1 MSDELVS
8 DMTIQYKSEKE
19 VHAMR
24 LAGIIVGEALE
35 LVKSR
40 IAIGVTT
47 KELDAVAEQHIR
59 SRGAISS
66 FKGYHGFPATICAS
80 VNDEI
85 VHGIPSDRPIQ
96 DGDVVSIDCG
106 AILNGWHGDAAFTVG
121 VGRIDPK
128 DRELILACE
137 ASLWAGI
144 AAAHLGGRLTD
155 IGHAVERTIK
165 SHGRFGILQEYGG
178 HGIGTEMHQE
188 PHVLNYGKAGRGP
201 ELVPGLVL
209 AVEPMITR
217 GTHRNRTLADQWTVV
232 SADAS
237 RAAHFEHTFT
247 LMPDGRPYVLTSLDG
262 GKSALAKLGV
272 EAYSD

>member
-1 MSDELVS
+1 MP
-8 DMTIQYKSEKE
+8 IQYKSDEQ
-19 VHAMR
+19 VRAMR
-24 LAGIIVGEALE
+24 LAGIIVGETLE
-35 LVKSR
+35 ILRAS

-47 KELDAVAEQHIR
+47 NELDAVAEKYIR
-59 SRGAISS
+59 SRGAIPS

-85 VHGIPSDRPIQ
+85 VHGIPSDRPIN

-106 AILNGWHGDAAFTVG
+106 AIFNGWHGDAAFTVG
-121 VGRIDPK
+121 VGQVAAADQA
-128 DRELILACE
+128 LIETCR

-144 AAAHLGGRLTD
+144 AAAQIGGHLSD
-155 IGHAVERTIK
+155 IGHAVERVVK
-165 SHGRFGILQEYGG
+165 SRGRYGILQEYGG
-178 HGIGTEMHQE
+178 HGIGTEMHQD
-188 PHVLNYGKAGRGP
+188 PHVLNYGKRGRGP

-217 GTHRNRTLADQWTVV
+217 GSHRNRILADEWTVV

-237 RAAHFEHTFT
+237 RAAHFEETFT

-262 GKSALAKLGV
+262 GKSALAALGV
-272 EAYSD
+272 EAYAD

>member
-1 MSDELVS
+1 
-8 DMTIQYKSEKE
+8 MTIQYKSDEQ
-19 VHAMR
+19 VRAMR

-35 LVKSR
+35 IVRKHV
-40 IAIGVTT
+40 AIGVTT
-47 KELDAVAEQHIR
+47 KELDAIAADHIR

-80 VNDEI
+80 INDEI
-85 VHGIPSDRPIQ
+85 VHGIPSDRVIQ

-121 VGRIDPK
+121 VGQVDPK
-128 DRELILACE
+128 DQELIDTCE

-144 AAAHLGGRLTD
+144 AAAQLGGHLTD
-155 IGHAVERTIK
+155 IGHSVERVVK
-165 SHGRFGILQEYGG
+165 SRGRYGILQEYGG

-188 PHVLNYGKAGRGP
+188 PHVLNYGKRGRGP

-217 GTHRNRTLADQWTVV
+217 GTHRNRTLADDWTVV
-232 SADAS
+232 SLDAS
-237 RAAHFEHTFT
+237 RAAHFEQTFT
-247 LMPDGRPYVLTSLDG
+247 LMPDGRPWVLTSLDG
-262 GKSALAKLGV
+262 GKSALAALGV
-272 EAYSD
+272 EAYSE